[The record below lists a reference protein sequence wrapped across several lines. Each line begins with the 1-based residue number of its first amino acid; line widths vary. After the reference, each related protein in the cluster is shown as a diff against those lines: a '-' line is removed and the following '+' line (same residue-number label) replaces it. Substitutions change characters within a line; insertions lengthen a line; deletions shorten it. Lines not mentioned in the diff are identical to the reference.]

1 LPNTCYSG
9 YGFLKQNEL
18 MKENELRIG
27 NYFIGYSNHLQQWE
41 LASFGLLI
49 EGIEVDEIIRGFVPL
64 NQDWLLKFGFEMYE
78 FDNKANQF
86 RFKERLIVYR
96 EGFLYDYGTSVKL
109 EYVHTLQNL
118 YFALTG
124 TELAYENETK

>member
-1 LPNTCYSG
+1 
-9 YGFLKQNEL
+9 
-18 MKENELRIG
+18 MKTNELRVG

-49 EGIEVDEIIRGFVPL
+49 EGIEVDEIIKSFVPL

-109 EYVHTLQNL
+109 EHVHQLQNL
-118 YFALTG
+118 YFAIAGEELT
-124 TELAYENETK
+124 YENETK

>member
-1 LPNTCYSG
+1 
-9 YGFLKQNEL
+9 
-18 MKENELRIG
+18 MKPNELRLG
-27 NYFIGYSNHLQQWE
+27 NYFIGYSNYLQQWE

-109 EYVHTLQNL
+109 EFVHQLQNL
-118 YFALTG
+118 YFVLTG

>member
-1 LPNTCYSG
+1 MNA
-9 YGFLKQNEL
+9 NEL
-18 MKENELRIG
+18 MIG
-27 NYFIGYSNHLQQWE
+27 NYFIGYSNNFQQWE
-41 LASFGLLI
+41 LASFVWLF

-96 EGFLYDYGTSVKL
+96 DGFLYDYGTSVKL
-109 EYVHTLQNL
+109 EYVHQLQNL
-118 YFALTG
+118 YFSLTG
-124 TELAYENETK
+124 NHLQLVAPK